1 MNTGASSRPYV
12 LFLFNY
18 EKVRIEQAIYR
29 FQRLIRI
36 ISLCGYMQFQFI
48 DTKSHISAYLEQG
61 HSTSGTEYNL
71 PCTDSIVHEMKNN
84 SAISCTTD
92 IFFP

>member
-36 ISLCGYMQFQFI
+36 ISLCVLDHLEIFMKIFI
-48 DTKSHISAYLEQG
+48 FGNVFPVIRRTQPA
-61 HSTSGTEYNL
+61 
-71 PCTDSIVHEMKNN
+71 PSIILGVPLQ
-84 SAISCTTD
+84 C
-92 IFFP
+92 